1 MCVNVWHLLNKHK
14 TTHDYCQTNCNPADY
29 PKLMDD
35 DGTGWW
41 FNTSIAEQVNVW
53 LGSYHSICREMLPVK
68 YNFFLDEMICLRNI
82 VMVKG
87 LEGKGLNPHHSPP
100 S

>member
-1 MCVNVWHLLNKHK
+1 
-14 TTHDYCQTNCNPADY
+14 
-29 PKLMDD
+29 MDD

-68 YNFFLDEMICLRNI
+68 YNFFLDEMIRLRNI
-82 VMVKG
+82 VTVEG
-87 LEGKGLNPHHSPP
+87 LEGKGLNPRHSPP